1 MPSRIDHSL
10 LPESPDFSF
19 EAVLWEQGIR
29 YIAGIDEVGRGA
41 LAGPVAAAAVVLP
54 AGAATAAAA
63 ALIGI
68 KDSKQLTAEQRVK
81 WSASIRKIAVAW
93 EVGLASNGEID
104 AMGIVPATQLAMR
117 RAINRLRVRVE
128 YILIDYIH
136 LPEIAIPQE
145 SLVKG
150 DERSISIASASIV
163 AKVARDAILCDLDT
177 RYPGYG
183 FAQNKGYGTQVH
195 RIALSEQG
203 LSPVHRRCFQVK
215 RPL

>member
-19 EAVLWEQGIR
+19 EAVLWEQGIQ
-29 YIAGIDEVGRGA
+29 YIAGLDEVGRGA

-54 AGAATAAAA
+54 AGASTTA

-68 KDSKQLTAEQRVK
+68 KDSKQLTAEQREK
-81 WSASIRKIAVAW
+81 WSASIRNIAVAW
-93 EVGLASNGEID
+93 EVGLASNAEID

-128 YILIDYIH
+128 YILIDYVH
-136 LPEIAIPQE
+136 LSEVVIPQE

-163 AKVARDAILCDLDT
+163 AKVARDAILCDLDCQ
-177 RYPGYG
+177 YPGYG
-183 FAQNKGYGTQVH
+183 FAQNKGYGTQAH
-195 RIALSEQG
+195 RIALSKQG
-203 LSPVHRRCFQVK
+203 LTPVHRRCFQFK
-215 RPL
+215 RTV